1 MAIMVDNGPNTV
13 NIESRVME
21 IRRNNM
27 SSRLKREG
35 LIPTHFFQEQPIYD
49 EFVDQTPSMCVGS
62 FDD

>member
-1 MAIMVDNGPNTV
+1 
-13 NIESRVME
+13 
-21 IRRNNM
+21 M

-49 EFVDQTPSMCVGS
+49 EFIDQAPSMCAGS